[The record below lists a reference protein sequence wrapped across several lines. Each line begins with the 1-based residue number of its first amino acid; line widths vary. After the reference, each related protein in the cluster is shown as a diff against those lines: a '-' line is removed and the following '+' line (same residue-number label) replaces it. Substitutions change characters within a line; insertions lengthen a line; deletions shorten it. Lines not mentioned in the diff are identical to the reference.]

1 MLSINDIPALR
12 LTVLNKLVTK
22 YMAPPNLILRKM
34 FGRQNYETDNIEWES
49 QIGSR
54 GMTPFAGEDA
64 PAPQGTMVGL
74 AQNSAHAAY
83 WKERYFFG
91 SSFLNNIREPGTDR
105 KHQKAKRTLGVQTRN
120 MSNRAYRREEWM
132 FAQMLC
138 NDGFTYSDKN
148 DQYIT
153 LDYGIPDDNKVDLG
167 ADYEWDTG
175 TKRNIVKDI
184 LDANLVVLNNNAG
197 VLSHSIFTTEI
208 LQLMILD
215 DGLQTLLM
223 KSSFGNGDLFARP
236 IPVLSALL
244 GIGNMHLYDEA
255 YQIRAVLTSA
265 LAAGAG
271 PHTVYVSSTVDFEV
285 GGTLTVQDVSAAKGT
300 TETLT
305 ITAISSDSGTIT
317 ATGTL
322 TLSYKAS
329 EDVVYMTK
337 KFVPTDKF
345 IMWADSVDGEPI
357 AEYMAAPHML
367 SRKWGQQVDRKERWD
382 PDGVTVRVSDKGL
395 PVLYHEDAVYQL
407 TVT

>member
-1 MLSINDIPALR
+1 MISVSDIPALR

-22 YMAPPNLILRKM
+22 FMAPPNLILRKM
-34 FGRQNYETDNIEWES
+34 FPRTNYESDNIEWES

-54 GMTPFAGEDA
+54 GLTPFAGEDA
-64 PAPQGTMVGL
+64 PAPQASVPGL

-83 WKERYFFG
+83 WKERTFFG
-91 SSFLNNIREPGTDR
+91 SSFLNNIRQPGTDR
-105 KHQKAKRTLGVQTRN
+105 KYQNAARTLGNQIRN
-120 MSNRAYRREEWM
+120 LSNRSYRREEWM

-138 NDGFTYSDKN
+138 NDGFTYKDKN
-148 DQYIT
+148 DAYIT
-153 LDYGIPDDNKVDLG
+153 LDYGIPDDNKVDLA

-175 TKRNIVKDI
+175 TKRDIVKDI
-184 LDANLVVLNNNAG
+184 LDAKLVVSNNNAG
-197 VLSHSIFTTEI
+197 VLSNSLFTTEV

-215 DGLQTLLM
+215 DGLQTLLA

-236 IPVLSALL
+236 LPVIGALL

-255 YQIRAVLTSA
+255 YQIRAYLTTA
-265 LAAGAG
+265 LSSGAG
-271 PHTVYVSSTVDFEV
+271 PHTVYVSTTVDFEV

-305 ITAISSDSGTIT
+305 ITAIDSDAGTIT

-322 TLSYKAS
+322 ASSYKAS
-329 EDVVYMTK
+329 EDIVYMTK

-367 SRKWGQQVDRKERWD
+367 GRKWGQQVDRNEKWD
-382 PDGVTVRVSDKGL
+382 PDGLHVRVSDKGL

-407 TVT
+407 TVK